1 MGIAAAMSDTQ
12 ILKLGASGNDDL
24 RAKLSRLIRK
34 LKRPALIY
42 HASRWYVGEVP
53 ELEEFGNPIEIW

>member
-1 MGIAAAMSDTQ
+1 MIHKF
-12 ILKLGASGNDDL
+12 LNLGASGNDDK

-42 HASRWYVGEVP
+42 HGSRWYVGEVP
-53 ELEEFGNPIEIW
+53 ELEELGDPIELW